1 MIRRLTKGLVCC
13 CILFALSS
21 CAAEESVRASDWE
34 QEIPELMETFDI
46 PGAVIAVMEHGDIS
60 RVSAFGYADT
70 ENGVPMRT
78 DTVCRV
84 ESISKSLTA
93 WGVMHLVEQGALDV
107 HAPALSYLNT
117 WSPPQD
123 EPCLDQIT
131 IGQLLSHQAGLDLG
145 TIGVTYDPRG
155 PVPSLEQQ
163 LTQDLRCINGQQNR
177 FFYSNTG
184 YNLLEKII
192 EDVTHT
198 DFAEYMETEIL
209 RPLGMET
216 ATFSW
221 DEGLNIPDGHDSEG
235 HPIPAY
241 VYPDKASGG
250 LFATISDIA
259 AFLSAGMNPSSSAV
273 LSQQA
278 VDQIYREQAVPTGY
292 YGLVFDGYG
301 YGHFIEELENGLRA
315 YSHGGQG
322 TGWMTHFHSIP
333 ETGDAVIILT
343 NSQRSWPFIS
353 AVLNRWGEETGFAPL
368 GMGLIEKAGH
378 LLRVVLIILSAILVI
393 KTLFFISAVRIG
405 KRTLSALHPD
415 HLLIRILNA
424 SAALLIAVSIIWA
437 LSQPYLFI
445 TSVFPIE
452 SPYLLIIGVYSVVLF
467 SLQALFPPAYHS
479 REKFDSTS

>member
-1 MIRRLTKGLVCC
+1 MIRRLTNGLVCC
-13 CILFALSS
+13 CILFTLGS
-21 CAAEESVRASDWE
+21 CAQEASVRASDWE
-34 QEIPELMETFDI
+34 QEIPELMETYDI
-46 PGAVIAVMEHGDIS
+46 PGAVIAVMEQGDIS
-60 RVSAFGYADT
+60 RVSAYGYADR

-93 WGVMHLVEQGALDV
+93 WGIMHLVEQGTLDV

-117 WSPPQD
+117 WRPPQD
-123 EPCLDQIT
+123 QPCLDQIT

-145 TIGVTYDPRG
+145 TIGVIYDPLG

-163 LTQDLRCINGQQNR
+163 LSEDLRCISDQQNR

-192 EDVTHT
+192 EDVTRT
-198 DFAEYMETEIL
+198 DFADYMHTEIL
-209 RPLGMET
+209 EPLGMET

-221 DEGLNIPDGHDSEG
+221 DEGLNIPHGHDDDG
-235 HPIPAY
+235 TPIPPY

-250 LFATISDIA
+250 LFATVFDIA

-273 LSQQA
+273 LSQHA

-292 YGLVFDGYG
+292 YSLVFDGYG
-301 YGHFIEELENGLRA
+301 YGHFIEILDNGLRA

-333 ETGDAVIILT
+333 ETGDALIILT

-353 AVLNRWGEETGFAPL
+353 ALLNRWGEETGYSPI

-378 LLRVVLIILSAILVI
+378 ILRIVLIFLSAILVI
-393 KTLFFISAVRIG
+393 KTLFLIKAIKDRRRIF
-405 KRTLSALHPD
+405 SPLHPD
-415 HLLIRILNA
+415 HLLIRMLNA
-424 SAALLIAVSIIWA
+424 TAALLIAAGIIWA

-452 SPYLLIIGVYSVVLF
+452 SPYLLIIGIYSVVLL
-467 SLQALFPPAYHS
+467 SLQALFPPSYRS